1 MTAKTITIIIG
12 LVLVLVLLILLYLG
26 LVTIAAREDKKEEDF
41 LRAYY
46 NKYGCYPWEVD
57 TADDEIETRG
67 DL

>member
-1 MTAKTITIIIG
+1 MTAKTLTIIIG
-12 LVLVLVLLILLYLG
+12 LVLMLVLLILLYLG
-26 LVTIAAREDKKEEDF
+26 LVTVSAREARKEEEF

-46 NKYGCYPWEVD
+46 NKYGCYPCEVD